1 MSKVLLVMSLLQKAR
16 EQGLASRAIELKASR
31 LVGLLNAVGDCSA
44 SQRVFDSFLRDLV
57 GAGFK

>member
-16 EQGLASRAIELKASR
+16 EQGLASPSIELKASR

-44 SQRVFDSFLRDLV
+44 SERVFESFLRDLAN
-57 GAGFK
+57 AGLK